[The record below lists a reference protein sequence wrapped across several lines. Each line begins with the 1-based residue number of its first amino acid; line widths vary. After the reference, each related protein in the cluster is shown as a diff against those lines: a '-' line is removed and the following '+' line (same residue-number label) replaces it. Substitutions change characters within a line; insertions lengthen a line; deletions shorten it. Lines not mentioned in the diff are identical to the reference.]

1 MDTSVIHFLAG
12 GLTACYLLAT
22 VFFFRFWRT
31 TRDRLFFSF
40 ALAFVL
46 LAIEQIVR
54 LVLGVAFERGN
65 YVYILRIIAFLI
77 ILYAIIDKN
86 LFVGRR
92 KPRS

>member
-40 ALAFVL
+40 ALAFGL
-46 LAIEQIVR
+46 LAVEQIVR
-54 LVLGVAFERGN
+54 LILGVSVERGN
-65 YVYILRIIAFLI
+65 YVYILRIIGFLI
-77 ILYAIIDKN
+77 ILYAIIEKN
-86 LFVGRR
+86 LFMRR
-92 KPRS
+92 KSRP